1 MKKVIKNTLIAL
13 TILIGLSMSSML
25 AKPIYAANEA
35 GSGGGSGLNF
45 NDGNGVGSSRET
57 QKRMSGGASA
67 AKTGFYVTVS
77 VAPSDNAPS
86 HAIGHGAVLKT
97 KSGYDVPAQFRNRCP
112 GDSRIPGASAG
123 TVGVAPWSW
132 PAFRLEGAAGYGG
145 TTKSW
150 LMSQGSNGNSQGVNL
165 AVAFCGV
172 TTQEIQQHIN
182 NNEILFVNVEP
193 IMWANA
199 FAGNVKQG
207 HLIGGLTYGVGSTYP
222 QGAGKNFIG
231 TVTHGAFPSSFRYE
245 KAWQAIAP
253 CPDPGGRFSSATMM
267 NKSIGC
273 GIVSAKI
280 NDGLQV
286 VICCEN
292 EDGSW
297 VTEYLGSGPDY
308 TIVNPYNGYNFV
320 EATFSKKKTD
330 HTEPD
335 CPYAT
340 ICASGEPD
348 RGVGVGAQHFDATV
362 PEKALFI
369 HYKGSM
375 PIQTPTEAHLKSWE
389 TTYLMPK
396 FKAKR
401 EDGAAVDNEY
411 TLADHIEEVIGEIE
425 SKTKD
430 CPKNGSYVCE
440 HGSIDCTGSA
450 VIDKV
455 TCRGSTNW
463 QVQKYGVR
471 ADLGMFPHAK
481 WNLYREEVS
490 GEKWDTF
497 SPALNN
503 VNRWQINKPV
513 DPQFSYYLT
522 RSKLEDVS
530 ISPDREGAGA
540 LSEYRSGRPN
550 KRC

>member
-1 MKKVIKNTLIAL
+1 MKKVIKQ
-13 TILIGLSMSSML
+13 TILALAVLMGLTLMPL
-25 AKPIYAANEA
+25 FTQNLHA
-35 GSGGGSGLNF
+35 LNF
-45 NDGNGVGSSRET
+45 KEGNGVGSSRET
-57 QKRMSGGASA
+57 GSRMSGAASYA
-67 AKTGFYVTVS
+67 RTGFFVTVS
-77 VAPSDNAPS
+77 VAASDTAPG
-86 HAIGHGAVLKT
+86 HAIGHGAILKT
-97 KSGYDVPAQFRNRCP
+97 QGGYDVPTFPAAS
-112 GDSRIPGASAG
+112 DSRIPGASVG
-123 TVGVAPWSW
+123 SGGVAPWKW

-165 AVAFCGV
+165 AVAYCGV
-172 TTQEIQQHIN
+172 TVQEIQQHIN
-182 NNEILFVNVEP
+182 NNEIVFVNVEP
-193 IMWANA
+193 IMWSARFN
-199 FAGNVKQG
+199 GNTKVG
-207 HLIGGLTYGVGSTYP
+207 GTIVGLTYGVGSRYP
-222 QGAGKNFIG
+222 EGQGKNFIG
-231 TVTHGAFPSSFRYE
+231 TVTHGAFPASFRYE
-245 KAWQAIAP
+245 KTWQAMSP
-253 CPDPGGRFSSATMM
+253 CPDPGGRYSSAILT

-273 GIVSAKI
+273 GIISAKV

-292 EDGSW
+292 ADGSW
-297 VTEYLGSGPDY
+297 ITEYLGSGPDY
-308 TIVNPYNGYNFV
+308 TIVNPYNGYQFV

-335 CPYAT
+335 CPYGT
-340 ICASGEPD
+340 ICASGEPN
-348 RGVGVGAQHFDATV
+348 RGVGVGAQHFDALI

-369 HYKGSM
+369 HYKGNI
-375 PIQTPTEAHLKSWE
+375 PDPTPTEAHLKSWE

-396 FKAKR
+396 FKAQR
-401 EDGAAVDNEY
+401 ADGAAVDNEY
-411 TLADHIEEVIGEIE
+411 TLATHIEEKIDEIA
-425 SKTKD
+425 SKTKN
-430 CPKNGSYVCE
+430 CPFCSKATCE
-440 HGSIDCTGSA
+440 HLRGKSVTGSA

-455 TCRGSTNW
+455 TCRGSTAW
-463 QVQKYGVR
+463 RTQKYGVR
-471 ADLGMFPHAK
+471 ADLGDFPHAK

-530 ISPDREGAGA
+530 VSPDREGAGA
-540 LSEYRSGRPN
+540 LSEYRRPY